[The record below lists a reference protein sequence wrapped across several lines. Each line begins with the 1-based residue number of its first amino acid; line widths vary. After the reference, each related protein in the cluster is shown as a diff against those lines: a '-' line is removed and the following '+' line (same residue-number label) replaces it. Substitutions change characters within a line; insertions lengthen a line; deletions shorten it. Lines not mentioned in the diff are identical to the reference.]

1 MTRAAVVL
9 ASLFLA
15 GCGTTAAA
23 PELVRIPL
31 PAGLLS
37 CAAEPVPPAKPYTQR
52 AVALWLIDLADAG
65 ADCRGKLD
73 EVRALEAGRR
83 RE

>member
-9 ASLFLA
+9 ASLLLA
-15 GCGTTAAA
+15 GCGTTAAR
-23 PELVRIPL
+23 PELVHVPL
-31 PAGLLS
+31 PPGLLS
-37 CAAEPVPPAKPYTQR
+37 CAAEPQPPAKPYTQR
-52 AVALWLIDLADAG
+52 AVALWLIDALDAG

-73 EVRALEAGRR
+73 EVQALEAGRR